1 MYLPLLNLDNVF
13 FNAEKLLLG
22 MLALGD
28 HTPRRA
34 PDVLKAN
41 QLSMALR
48 HSCVNHV
55 TDGGTKRL
63 EAESN
68 LLSTTF
74 GNDTEELLLPIALH
88 AELSWDRRPT
98 FEYLGLSPSS
108 VSCLYDLKTIS
119 SSVSSQLVTENAPST
134 KRE

>member
-13 FNAEKLLLG
+13 FNAEKLLLE

-34 PDVLKAN
+34 PDVLSTAN

-55 TDGGTKRL
+55 TDGGTKRP
-63 EAESN
+63 EADSN
-68 LLSTTF
+68 LFSTTF

-98 FEYLGLSPSS
+98 FEYLGL
-108 VSCLYDLKTIS
+108 
-119 SSVSSQLVTENAPST
+119 
-134 KRE
+134 